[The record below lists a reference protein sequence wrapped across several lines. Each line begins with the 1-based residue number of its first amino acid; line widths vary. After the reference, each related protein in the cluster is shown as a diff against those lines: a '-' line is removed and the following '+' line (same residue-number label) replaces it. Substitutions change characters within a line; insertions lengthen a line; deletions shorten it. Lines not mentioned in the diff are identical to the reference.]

1 MKASERIQRLMVLAY
16 ILDKMAQNIKEIEK
30 IINSMALGLNF
41 GLMDA
46 NMRANI
52 KTEINMD

>member
-30 IINSMALGLNF
+30 IINGF
-41 GLMDA
+41 GFEFWLDGC
-46 NMRANI
+46 
-52 KTEINMD
+52 